1 MGPRAVKDV
10 VHLLS
15 AAQTGSTDAVDAVVK
30 QYLPLI
36 NKLAHRFGVGTDHIP
51 DLIQTGIVGLLAAH
65 QKFDLSKHTRFGTY
79 AYHYVRGAM
88 LNYLKAEFAHG
99 GVSIYAG
106 VVSLD
111 APLSEN
117 SESTNETTTL
127 HDVVGDRLSETVIA
141 SGIDRCRM
149 ADRLRPAFNG
159 LTSRE
164 EAVVQIVFFRNASQR
179 QAAILLKVSE
189 PRVSA
194 LLKTSLRKLRLY
206 VA

>member
-1 MGPRAVKDV
+1 MGSRAVKDV

-30 QYLPLI
+30 QYFPLV
-36 NKLAHRFGVGTDHIP
+36 NKLAYRFGVGTDHIP
-51 DLIQTGIVGLLAAH
+51 DLIQTGVVGLLAAC
-65 QKFDLSKHTRFGTY
+65 QRFDPSKPARFGTY

-88 LNYLKAEFAHG
+88 LNYLKTEFAHG
-99 GVSIYAG
+99 GVSTHAG

-111 APLSEN
+111 APLEN

-127 HDVVGDRLSETVIA
+127 HDIIGDRSSEAVIA
-141 SGIDRCRM
+141 NGIDRRRM
-149 ADRLRPAFNG
+149 AARLRPAVEN

-164 EAVVQIVFFRNASQR
+164 ETVVRIIFFRNASQR
-179 QAAILLKVSE
+179 QAALLLKVSE

-194 LLKTSLRKLRLY
+194 LLKTSLRKLKMY

>member
-1 MGPRAVKDV
+1 MGPRAVKDA

-15 AAQTGSTDAVDAVVK
+15 AAQTGSTDAVDAVIK

-51 DLIQTGIVGLLAAH
+51 DLIQTGVVGLLTAY
-65 QKFDLSKHTRFGTY
+65 QRFDPSKHTRFETY
-79 AYHYVRGAM
+79 AYHYVRGAL

-99 GVSIYAG
+99 GVSIHAG

-111 APLSEN
+111 APLED
-117 SESTNETTTL
+117 STNETTTL
-127 HDVVGDRLSETVIA
+127 HDIVGDRTSETVIA
-141 SGIDRCRM
+141 NGIDRRRM
-149 ADRLRPAFNG
+149 AARLRPAVDS

-164 EAVVQIVFFRNASQR
+164 ETVVRIIFFRNASQR
-179 QAAILLKVSE
+179 QAALLLKVSE

-194 LLKTSLRKLRLY
+194 LLKTSLRKLKMY